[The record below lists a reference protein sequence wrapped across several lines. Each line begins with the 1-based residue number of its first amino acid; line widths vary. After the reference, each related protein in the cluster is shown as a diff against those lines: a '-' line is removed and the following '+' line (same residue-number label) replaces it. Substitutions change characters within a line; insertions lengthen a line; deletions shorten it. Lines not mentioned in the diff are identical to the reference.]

1 MVGGAR
7 NFERVMLGSGK
18 DFRGLGMVSGLDL
31 GVERVECVA
40 GSWWSLGDELG
51 AVWMELKALDCSGKE
66 EREELVSGRGRGG
79 ILGGSEL

>member
-1 MVGGAR
+1 MVGGAW

-18 DFRGLGMVSGLDL
+18 DFRRLGMVSGLDL

-51 AVWMELKALDCSGKE
+51 AVWMELKALVSVESKGKKRPEFAE
-66 EREELVSGRGRGG
+66 EEGEDWVLSA
-79 ILGGSEL
+79 L